1 MSSDNNKI
9 LRIHLVI
16 GGFRFPMTIQRDD
29 EELYRRAEKLA
40 VNCLEDYQKQYP
52 QRSSEELLTLV
63 AFRLAVATSKLHM
76 SQDVLPMAER
86 IKTLTAELEQ
96 LLEG

>member
-1 MSSDNNKI
+1 MSTDNNKT
-9 LRIHLVI
+9 LKIHLVI
-16 GGFRFPMTIQRDD
+16 GGFRFPMTINRED

-40 VNCLEDYQKQYP
+40 VNCLEEYQKQYP

-76 SQDVLPMAER
+76 SQDVAPLAE
-86 IKTLTAELEQ
+86 KMKAFDAELEE
-96 LLEG
+96 LFKD

>member
-1 MSSDNNKI
+1 MSTDNNKA
-9 LRIHLVI
+9 LKIHLVI
-16 GGFRFPMTIQRDD
+16 GGFRFPMTINRDD

-40 VNCLEDYQKQYP
+40 VNCLEEYQKQYP

-76 SQDVLPMAER
+76 SQDVTPLAER
-86 IKTLTAELEQ
+86 IKAFDAELEE
-96 LLEG
+96 LLKV